1 MNQCYRLSAGRLLM
15 ASSFNLSTARVY
27 FSVCFSPL
35 WPSSLATVLMLA
47 PLLRMFTAK
56 EWRAQCQL
64 MCLSMP
70 ARFTHRLTDLQ
81 QLSYDGRL
89 KTSDSFVSP
98 SFGLPTR
105 WMSPSLRGMVTQ
117 LRAECPLILS
127 CLARSE
133 GVCWHSRYWISLR
146 SNRNLRCSSASC

>member
-15 ASSFNLSTARVY
+15 ASSFSLSTARVY
-27 FSVCFSPL
+27 FSVCFKPL
-35 WPSSLATVLMLA
+35 WPSRLATVLMLA

-89 KTSDSFVSP
+89 KTRDSFVSP

-105 WMSPSLRGMVTQ
+105 WMSPSLRGMVMFRLWV
-117 LRAECPLILS
+117 LRTPCESLTHKVFLLWRLS
-127 CLARSE
+127 KS
-133 GVCWHSRYWISLR
+133 
-146 SNRNLRCSSASC
+146 SNGKHMTAFL